1 MFVCPSLAN
10 RRKSDQISLY
20 QGAMEFVNPVVER
33 LDPLNQ
39 EYRQYILRML
49 GKSVGIVDH
58 VTFCRVTQR
67 AEREKR
73 VFVSLAAR
81 RIVAMSALCR
91 VLRST
96 APRRPFIA
104 SCSRAF
110 STETDTLKP
119 KPKASTPLRRTAS
132 ASLPIRSNPTPTRS
146 PIRPVLTL
154 ATAERY
160 LPTRLRPRL
169 TPDSQKLHDAWW
181 IPRWGQDGEI
191 FVFGNGSFVC
201 WGLSEDEARQ
211 FAKDILAPCE
221 VGSLQDP
228 ETEELE
234 FVTDPNE

>member
-1 MFVCPSLAN
+1 MST
-10 RRKSDQISLY
+10 LY
-20 QGAMEFVNPVVER
+20 
-33 LDPLNQ
+33 
-39 EYRQYILRML
+39 
-49 GKSVGIVDH
+49 
-58 VTFCRVTQR
+58 
-67 AEREKR
+67 
-73 VFVSLAAR
+73 
-81 RIVAMSALCR
+81 R
-91 VLRST
+91 VLRGSAHIPVT
-96 APRRPFIA
+96 PLVLRLPSIA
-104 SCSRAF
+104 SSSRTF
-110 STETDTLKP
+110 STESDTLKQ

-146 PIRPVLTL
+146 SIRPVLTF

-160 LPTRLRPRL
+160 LPTRLRSRL
-169 TPDSQKLHDAWW
+169 TLDSQKLHDAWW

-201 WGLSEDEARQ
+201 WGLSDDEARQ

>member
-1 MFVCPSLAN
+1 MN
-10 RRKSDQISLY
+10 
-20 QGAMEFVNPVVER
+20 
-33 LDPLNQ
+33 
-39 EYRQYILRML
+39 
-49 GKSVGIVDH
+49 
-58 VTFCRVTQR
+58 
-67 AEREKR
+67 
-73 VFVSLAAR
+73 
-81 RIVAMSALCR
+81 ALCR
-91 VLRST
+91 VLRRST
-96 APRRPFIA
+96 RSPVTPPSLLRRLPIV
-104 SCSRAF
+104 SCSRGL
-110 STETDTLKP
+110 STESDRTDTLKQ

-146 PIRPVLTL
+146 PILPVLTF

-160 LPTRLRPRL
+160 LPARLRSRL

-201 WGLSEDEARQ
+201 WGLSEHEARQ